1 MKQGHVY
8 ILTNS
13 SLRDGFIKIGKTTK
27 TPDERAKELSS
38 TTSIPSTFVVAY
50 SHEFKDCNFT
60 EREIH
65 KKLSD
70 YRVNNDREFFDC
82 SVDRAIQA
90 FNELIIEEYEDI
102 IRELRATINL
112 NHNHINELKNNSKL
126 IKYQWDLFFD
136 RMNWRFTKNIDR
148 KELRLKSD
156 FILFTKDWSNEP
168 DEDFEKNE
176 INKIFDRYTYV
187 YIINNL
193 PDSSNEINELDLVKR
208 IKKDLVYIDKQI
220 RIVIVGITPIKANS
234 TIWFGWEYSA
244 VREDWNLIT
253 FVQHFDNKVPC
264 FGLLDDD
271 RTWFCMIRGEFLQR
285 ENLVVDENK
294 LLEIWMKE

>member
-27 TPDERAKELSS
+27 TPEERAKELSS

-50 SHEFKDCNFT
+50 SHQFKDCNFA

-65 KKLSD
+65 KKLTD
-70 YRVNNDREFFDC
+70 FRVNNDREFFDC

-90 FNELIIEEYEDI
+90 FNELIIEEYEGI
-102 IRELRATINL
+102 ISDLKATINL
-112 NHNHINELKNNSKL
+112 NLNHINELKNNSKL

-136 RMNWRFTKNIDR
+136 RLNWRFTKNIDY
-148 KELRLKSD
+148 KELQVKPD

-168 DEDFEKNE
+168 DENFEKE
-176 INKIFDRYTYV
+176 INKTFDRHTYV
-187 YIINNL
+187 YIVNNL
-193 PDSSNEINELDLVKR
+193 PDSSTEINELDLVKR

-220 RIVIVGITPIKANS
+220 RIVIVGITPIKMNS
-234 TIWFGWEYSA
+234 TIWFGWELSL
-244 VREDWNLIT
+244 VRGDWNLISYI
-253 FVQHFDNKVPC
+253 QHFDKKEPC
-264 FGLLDDD
+264 FGLLDEE

-285 ENLVVDENK
+285 ENFAVDENK
-294 LLEIWMKE
+294 LLEIWMQE